1 MATTLRVL
9 NYIWLGLVLL
19 AVAIG
24 GWNDRFKDVTEG
36 ALDGAKTAVTIAL
49 GLIGI
54 MALWLGV
61 MRLAERA
68 GLVQKI
74 ARGLRP
80 IMRRLFPDVPPEHPA
95 MGSMVM
101 NMSANMLGLGNAAT
115 PLGLRAMR
123 DLESLNTRPG
133 VATNAMCTFL
143 AINTSSVQ
151 LIPATAIAILAA
163 SGSTR
168 PTAIV
173 GTALLATLCAASVAI
188 ISVKLLEKL
197 PIFWIS
203 RPTAIA
209 VSDPPQAGSNEKAE
223 IKEEAGVTDRDYS
236 SVVPQEPAKRLSILG
251 LIALIGLVL
260 FFLVLLVRM
269 VAPAWFGVPMV
280 PDVAAQNVFVRS
292 VNALSILAIPFLLS
306 FFPLYAAAR
315 GIKVY
320 DEFVEGAKEGFA
332 VILKIIP
339 FLVTMLVAI
348 GMFKGAGGID
358 LLSRLLSPILT
369 PLQFPTDLLPL
380 ALMRPLSGSATL
392 ALLTDI
398 VHRLGPDNIVSLTA
412 ATIYGSTETTFYVAA
427 VYFGAVGIRQTR
439 HAIPAGLLADLTGVI
454 ASVIICRAVL

>member
-1 MATTLRVL
+1 ML
-9 NYIWLGLVLL
+9 NYIWLALVLL

-24 GWNDRFKDVTEG
+24 GWNDRLKDVTAG
-36 ALDGAKTAVTIAL
+36 AFDGAKTAVTIAL

-68 GLVQKI
+68 GLVQRI

-80 IMRRLFPDVPPEHPA
+80 IMRQLFPDVPPEHPA
-95 MGSMVM
+95 IGSMVM

-123 DLESLNTRPG
+123 DLETLNPRPG

-197 PIFWIS
+197 SIFQPS
-203 RPTAIA
+203 RPTPVMTDDSPYRSVAQSTTELPEETPVA
-209 VSDPPQAGSNEKAE
+209 GLPPHRVSIYGS
-223 IKEEAGVTDRDYS
+223 
-236 SVVPQEPAKRLSILG
+236 
-251 LIALIGLVL
+251 IALGILTVLFLVL
-260 FFLVLLVRM
+260 FVRM
-269 VAPAWFGVPMV
+269 VAPNLFGLTMA
-280 PDVAAQNVFVRS
+280 PDTAAQNIFVRC
-292 VNALSILAIPFLLS
+292 VNAMSILAIPFLLS
-306 FFPLYAAAR
+306 FFPLYAATR
-315 GIKVY
+315 GVKVY
-320 DEFVEGAKEGFA
+320 EEFVEGAKEGFG

-358 LLSRLLSPILT
+358 LLSRMLSPILS
-369 PLQFPTDLLPL
+369 PLQFPPDLLPL

-398 VHRLGPDNIVSLTA
+398 VHRLGPDNVVSLTA

-427 VYFGAVGIRQTR
+427 VYFGAVGIKQTR

-454 ASVIICRAVL
+454 ASVVICRAVLG

>member
-1 MATTLRVL
+1 VL
-9 NYIWLGLVLL
+9 NYIWLALVVC
-19 AVAIG
+19 AVVIG
-24 GWNDRFKDVTEG
+24 GWNDRLKEVTGG

-54 MALWLGV
+54 MALWLGI

-68 GLVQKI
+68 GVVQRI

-80 IMRRLFPDVPPEHPA
+80 LMQRLFPDVPHNHPA

-101 NMSANMLGLGNAAT
+101 NMAANMLGLGNAAT

-123 DLESLNTRPG
+123 DLETLNPHPG
-133 VATNAMCTFL
+133 IATNAMCTFL

-151 LIPATAIAILAA
+151 LIPTTAIAILAA

-173 GTALLATLCAASVAI
+173 GTAFMATLCAATVAI
-188 ISVKLLEKL
+188 ISAKFFERLTIFQPKRGPGQSFDESPRSARRSTTQIHEEI
-197 PIFWIS
+197 PI
-203 RPTAIA
+203 
-209 VSDPPQAGSNEKAE
+209 E
-223 IKEEAGVTDRDYS
+223 
-236 SVVPQEPAKRLSILG
+236 QEPPRRLSALG
-251 LIALIGLVL
+251 LISV
-260 FFLVLLVRM
+260 VLLSVFFFALFLRI
-269 VAPAWFGVPMV
+269 VSPGLFNLPVP
-280 PDVAAQNVFVRS
+280 PEIASQHVFVRS
-292 VNALSILAIPFLLS
+292 VNALSILAIPFVLS
-306 FFPLYAAAR
+306 FFPIYAAAR
-315 GIKVY
+315 GLKVY
-320 DEFVEGAKEGFA
+320 EEFVEGAKEGFG

-358 LLSRLLSPILT
+358 LLTRALSPILT
-369 PLQFPTDLLPL
+369 PLQFPPDLVPL

-398 VHRLGPDNIVSLTA
+398 VHRLGPENIVSLMA
-412 ATIYGSTETTFYVAA
+412 ATIYGSTETTFYVVA
-427 VYFGAVGIRQTR
+427 VYFGAVGIKQTR